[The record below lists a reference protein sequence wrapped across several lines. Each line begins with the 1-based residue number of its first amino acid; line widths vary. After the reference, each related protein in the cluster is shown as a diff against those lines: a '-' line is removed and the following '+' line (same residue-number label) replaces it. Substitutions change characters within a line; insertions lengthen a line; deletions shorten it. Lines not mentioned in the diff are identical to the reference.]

1 MKQFLRQHGWVYLPG
16 LLFLA
21 LSSWLQVMSPRILGQ
36 LIDDLN
42 VPAENIDLQAIT
54 SQLLNLMLIAAL
66 AFITRFIWRSFIMG
80 NSRHL
85 ENDLRR
91 QLFQKLQSLPVQYYQ
106 HQKTGNLMV
115 YAINDIG
122 AIRQTLGPGLALSA
136 NAIVMGILSVGSMSG
151 QINPRLTLFA
161 LLPVPVVIVM
171 IIWMGRKVQQ
181 RFRMVQE
188 AFAAV
193 SDRVQESISGIQ
205 VIKAYGQE
213 FEEVERFEQLN
224 RRSRHATIHMTKV
237 SATMSPLVSLL
248 FGISFSISLIYGSR
262 LVLDGSLTLGE
273 FIAFNGY
280 LALIVDPVQSIARI
294 INLLQKGMASYKRY
308 QTIMSASQIIEDAPG
323 IKPVAEWPLFLPG
336 TLCVRSL
343 TFTYPEQRQP
353 ALTEIDLELSPGR
366 MIGILGRTGSGKSTL
381 AALLQR
387 QYEIEPGMV
396 TLNGQDILD
405 IPLAVLRRQFAHAPQ
420 DNFIFST
427 TIAENISFFDNRFSR
442 EDIRQAAV
450 FADLDE
456 TIMSFPDGYDTMVGE
471 RGVTLSGGQR
481 QRVGLARALVR
492 QAPFLILDDALSA
505 VDTETE
511 HRILQQLRNL
521 LLKRTTACLVI
532 ANRISALQHCDEIL
546 VLVDGKVSE
555 RGSHDDLLALNGF
568 YAEVTRRQ
576 SGREQDR
583 QPSGKEDG
591 NA

>member
-1 MKQFLRQHGWVYLPG
+1 MKQFLRKHGWIYLPG
-16 LLFLA
+16 LVFLA
-21 LSSWLQVMSPRILGQ
+21 LSSWLQVLSPKILGE
-36 LIDDLN
+36 LIDSLN
-42 VPAENIDLQAIT
+42 VPATTINLDTIT
-54 SQLLNLMLIAAL
+54 RHLVNLMLIAIL
-66 AFITRFIWRSFIMG
+66 AFVTRFIWRSLIMG

-91 QLFQKLQSLPVQYYQ
+91 QLFQQLQSLPVQYYQ

-136 NAIVMGILSVGSMSG
+136 NAIVMGILSIGSMSG
-151 QINPRLTLFA
+151 QIDTRLTLFA
-161 LLPVPVVIVM
+161 LLPVPVIVIL
-171 IIWMGRKVQQ
+171 ILWMGRMVQQ

-213 FEEVERFEQLN
+213 HEEVERFEQLN
-224 RRSRHATIHMTKV
+224 RRSRHATMHMTRV
-237 SATMSPLVSLL
+237 SASMSPLVTLL
-248 FGISFSISLIYGSR
+248 FGISFSISLIYGSQ
-262 LVLDGSLTLGE
+262 LVLNDVLTLGE

-280 LALIVDPVQSIARI
+280 LALVVNPVQSIARI
-294 INLLQKGMASYKRY
+294 INLMQKGMASYKRFN
-308 QTIMSASQIIEDAPG
+308 QIMSADPLIRDAAG
-323 IKPVAEWPLFLPG
+323 IKPEESWPAYLPG
-336 TLCVRSL
+336 VVRINNL
-343 TFTYPEQRQP
+343 TFTYPGEKKP
-353 ALTEIDLELSPGR
+353 ALTDIDVELAPGK

-387 QYEIEPGMV
+387 QYEVPAGSV
-396 TLNGQDILD
+396 SLNGQDVHE

-427 TIAENISFFDNRFSR
+427 SIAENIRFFDEQYSLD
-442 EDIRQAAV
+442 EIRQAAV
-450 FADLDE
+450 LADLDE
-456 TIMSFPDGYDTMVGE
+456 TIMGFPQGYETIVGE

-511 HRILQQLRNL
+511 HRILQHLRQML
-521 LLKRTTACLVI
+521 QQKPTACLII

-546 VLVDGKVSE
+546 VLVDGQISE
-555 RGSHDDLLALNGF
+555 RGDHEALLASNGF
-568 YAEVTRRQ
+568 YAEVANRQ
-576 SGREQDR
+576 G
-583 QPSGKEDG
+583 GGNED
-591 NA
+591 A

>member
-1 MKQFLRQHGWVYLPG
+1 MKQFLRKHGWIYLPG
-16 LLFLA
+16 LVFLA
-21 LSSWLQVMSPRILGQ
+21 LSSWLQVLSPKILGE
-36 LIDDLN
+36 LIDSLN
-42 VPAENIDLQAIT
+42 VPAATINLDTIT
-54 SQLLNLMLIAAL
+54 GHLVNLLLIAIL
-66 AFITRFIWRSFIMG
+66 AFVTRFIWRSMIMG

-91 QLFQKLQSLPVQYYQ
+91 QLFQQLQSLPVQYYQ

-136 NAIVMGILSVGSMSG
+136 NAIVMGILSIGSMSG
-151 QINPRLTLFA
+151 QIDARLTLFA
-161 LLPVPVVIVM
+161 LLPVPVIVIL
-171 IIWMGRKVQQ
+171 ILWLGRMVQQ

-213 FEEVERFEQLN
+213 HEEVERFEQLN
-224 RRSRHATIHMTKV
+224 RRSRHATMHMTRV
-237 SATMSPLVSLL
+237 SASMSPLVTLL

-262 LVLDGSLTLGE
+262 LVLNDVLTLGE

-280 LALIVDPVQSIARI
+280 LALVVNPVQSIARI
-294 INLLQKGMASYKRY
+294 INLMQKGMASYKRFN
-308 QTIMSASQIIEDAPG
+308 QIMSADPLIRDAAG
-323 IKPVAEWPLFLPG
+323 IKPVESWPAYLPG
-336 TLCVRSL
+336 VLRLNNL
-343 TFTYPEQRQP
+343 TFTYPGEKKP
-353 ALTEIDLELSPGR
+353 ALTGIDVELAPGK

-387 QYEIEPGMV
+387 QYEVPDGSV
-396 TLNGQDILD
+396 SLNGQDVHE

-427 TIAENISFFDNRFSR
+427 SIAENIRFFDEQYSLD
-442 EDIRQAAV
+442 EIRQAAV
-450 FADLDE
+450 LADLDE
-456 TIMSFPDGYDTMVGE
+456 TIMGFPQGYETIVGE

-511 HRILQQLRNL
+511 HRILQHLRQML
-521 LLKRTTACLVI
+521 QQKPTACLII

-546 VLVDGKVSE
+546 VLVDGQISE
-555 RGSHDDLLALNGF
+555 RGDHEALLANNGF
-568 YAEVTRRQ
+568 YAEVANRQ
-576 SGREQDR
+576 G
-583 QPSGKEDG
+583 GGNED
-591 NA
+591 A